1 MISQRLRYLIIG
13 VAVACSI
20 PGAAQVR
27 LPPTNADQTVQ
38 QLIAN
43 VQTAMN
49 TRNVER
55 WAAEFMPDG
64 RFITPSG
71 TVLQGRN
78 QIRADAAQVFG
89 GVLKGA
95 STAIRIDRVLPL
107 GTDYAI
113 VDATHFVRSLREP
126 PFWAIETK
134 RGTWQHLARYICYRT
149 DGTDWQ
155 VVALQ
160 LTPIGRAQPAGR

>member
-13 VAVACSI
+13 AAVACSTAA
-20 PGAAQVR
+20 GAQVR
-27 LPPTNADQTVQ
+27 LPPTDADQTVQ

-43 VQTAMN
+43 LQTAMN
-49 TRNVER
+49 TGNVER
-55 WAAEFMPDG
+55 WSAEFMPDG

-71 TVLQGRN
+71 AVLQGRN
-78 QIRADAAQVFG
+78 QIRPDAARVFG

-95 STAIRIDRVLPL
+95 STAIRINRVLPL
-107 GTDYAI
+107 GTDYAV

-126 PFWAIETK
+126 PPWAIETK
-134 RGTWQHLARYICYRT
+134 QGTWQHLARYICHRT

-160 LTPIGRAQPAGR
+160 LTPIGRAQQARR